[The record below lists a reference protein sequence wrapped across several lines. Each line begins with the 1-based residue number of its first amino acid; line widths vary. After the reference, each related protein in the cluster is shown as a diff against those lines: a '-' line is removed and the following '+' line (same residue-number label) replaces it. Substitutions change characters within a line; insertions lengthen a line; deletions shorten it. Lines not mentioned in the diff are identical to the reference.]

1 MFVWRLGKKNIY
13 FNIKQFFNKWLER
26 TGIILPLLPEPLIE
40 QCSIHEAG
48 HAISLMCCSKKH
60 FPDICS
66 LSLAKTFK
74 DAKSGVGGGLQLGF
88 HSGIIPQDL
97 DFNFWLMCNYRAG
110 YLAEKL
116 IYGQVYIGSV
126 NDFSAYEG
134 KAKIYCSLSEDYI
147 YYSSPDNEFEHDSNK
162 EQLLELTT
170 LIDKKITC
178 LLEENKNKL
187 LLISNILKSDS
198 FISHENLLPLLELDY
213 K

>member
-1 MFVWRLGKKNIY
+1 MFVWQLGKKNIY
-13 FNIKQFFNKWLER
+13 FNIKQLLNKWLER
-26 TGIILPLLPEPLIE
+26 TGFILPLLPEPLIE

-88 HSGIIPQDL
+88 NSGIIPQDL

-134 KAKIYCSLSEDYI
+134 KAKIYCSLSDDYN
-147 YYSSPDNEFEHDSNK
+147 YFSSPDNEYEHESNK
-162 EQLLELTT
+162 EQLLKLTT
-170 LIDKKITC
+170 SIDKKITT
-178 LLEENKNKL
+178 LLDENRNKL
-187 LLISNILKSDS
+187 FLISKKLKSEA
-198 FISHENLLPLLELDY
+198 FISHECLLSLLEINC